1 MEVRIELS
9 AILYV
14 DFSDPISANQV
25 QLRRKLTVNLLTTNV
40 RVGSSQSTYQT
51 DDPSKY
57 AKNNGPRH
65 NKLLATCVKNQ
76 HSIDHHHHFAP
87 GM

>member
-1 MEVRIELS
+1 MTLWMEVKIALL

-14 DFSDPISANQV
+14 EFSDPISVNQV

-40 RVGSSQSTYQT
+40 RVTCLRSTYQT

-57 AKNNGPRH
+57 AKNNGLRH
-65 NKLLATCVKNQ
+65 YKL
-76 HSIDHHHHFAP
+76 FAICIKK
-87 GM
+87 